1 MLIVGELINTSRK
14 AINEVVEKRDAEY
27 IKKIAMEQYEAGAD
41 YIDVNCGTQVFDEVE
56 TMEWLVET
64 VQSAVQ
70 APLCLDSPN
79 PKAIEAGL
87 ALAKFGQPMINSITG
102 ETERFNQILPLIQK
116 YKAKIVALC
125 MDDNGMPD
133 TAEERMNVAKVLYEK
148 LTDGGV
154 PEGDIYFDPLVK
166 PISVAGN
173 AGIEVLETVRLISQR
188 YPNVHK
194 ICGLSNVSYG
204 LPNRKVLNRLFVV
217 QTMTMGMD
225 GYIFNP
231 LDKTMMGFVRAS
243 RALLGQ
249 DPFCMGY
256 LTAHRNGLYDE

>member
-1 MLIVGELINTSRK
+1 
-14 AINEVVEKRDAEY
+14 
-27 IKKIAMEQYEAGAD
+27 
-41 YIDVNCGTQVFDEVE
+41 
-56 TMEWLVET
+56 
-64 VQSAVQ
+64 
-70 APLCLDSPN
+70 
-79 PKAIEAGL
+79 
-87 ALAKFGQPMINSITG
+87 MINSITG

-148 LTDGGV
+148 LTDGGI

-256 LTAHRNGLYDE
+256 LTAHRNGRYDE

>member
-188 YPNVHK
+188 
-194 ICGLSNVSYG
+194 
-204 LPNRKVLNRLFVV
+204 
-217 QTMTMGMD
+217 
-225 GYIFNP
+225 
-231 LDKTMMGFVRAS
+231 
-243 RALLGQ
+243 
-249 DPFCMGY
+249 
-256 LTAHRNGLYDE
+256 